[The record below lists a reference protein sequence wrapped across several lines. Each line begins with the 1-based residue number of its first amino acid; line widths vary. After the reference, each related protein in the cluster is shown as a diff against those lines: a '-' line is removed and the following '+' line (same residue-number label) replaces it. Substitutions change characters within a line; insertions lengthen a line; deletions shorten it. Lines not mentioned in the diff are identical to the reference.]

1 MIKNLAKKKRK
12 KEDGPEPVA
21 NQTSVQRSEYGRRK
35 VRFQNERERDLVVE
49 HGNQQS
55 WDTIRQC
62 GVYLLFCFE
71 GGGVWWISVVCC
83 PFWRGRGLVVAWV
96 GWGAGLGRI
105 SPSGRDGRTRQ
116 VLEKLQEANEDAERL
131 GHRRFGR
138 RQHQRPHRSTALDGK
153 TKVQTRFFL

>member
-71 GGGVWWISVVCC
+71 GGGGGGLVD
-83 PFWRGRGLVVAWV
+83 FRGLLSFLE
-96 GWGAGLGRI
+96 GAGLGGGVGGVGGGAWQDLTERAGRADET
-105 SPSGRDGRTRQ
+105 SPRKIAGGERRRRAIGPSAVWPSPTPTPPPIHGTR
-116 VLEKLQEANEDAERL
+116 R
-131 GHRRFGR
+131 
-138 RQHQRPHRSTALDGK
+138 
-153 TKVQTRFFL
+153 